1 MRVPFF
7 LDVCVCYVIIGAMR
21 YLWGIL
27 SVLCMGLASCLV
39 CTSDALVRSCRYLPR
54 ETEEMQPQIYRLGEQ
69 YYLRVNVRYVCSAD
83 KVLVAGMI
91 AVPDAEVHLPISYHD
106 AWEPE
111 TVYALMDADA
121 VKRYLGVKVSEPAK
135 DTPHFIKAEDWDAAA
150 ATACTPIRPL
160 SKKIEVHS
168 TRFTNMEGCNYRPGS
183 ECLVLWLPPAYGWD
197 AWYKRP
203 LALVLL
209 LGVDVPGSVVCT
221 AGGLAVGSVATLI
234 TAPAQ
239 QQQNAPVE
247 PPAPEKAE
255 E

>member
-21 YLWGIL
+21 YLWSIL

-111 TVYALMDADA
+111 TVYDLMDAD
-121 VKRYLGVKVSEPAK
+121 
-135 DTPHFIKAEDWDAAA
+135 A

-183 ECLVLWLPPAYGWD
+183 GCLVLWLPPAYGWD

-221 AGGLAVGSVATLI
+221 AGGLAVGSVAALI

-247 PPAPEKAE
+247 PPDPEE
-255 E
+255 

>member
-7 LDVCVCYVIIGAMR
+7 LDVSVYYVIIGGMR
-21 YLWGIL
+21 YLLGIL
-27 SVLCMGLASCLV
+27 SMVCMGLTSCVV

-54 ETEEMQPQIYRLGEQ
+54 GEKEMQPQIYRLGEQ
-69 YYLRVNVRYVCSAD
+69 YYLRVNVRYVCRAD
-83 KVLVAGMI
+83 KVLVAGVM
-91 AVPDAEVHLPISYHD
+91 AVPDSEVRLPISYHD
-106 AWEPE
+106 EWEPE
-111 TVYALMDADA
+111 TVYLLMDDDA
-121 VKRYLGVKVSEPAK
+121 VKRYLGVKVSKPAK
-135 DTPHFIKAEDWDAAA
+135 DTPYFVKAEDWDAAA

-160 SKKIEVHS
+160 SKKMEVHS
-168 TRFTNMEGCNYRPGS
+168 SHSMNIAGCNYRPGLDYL
-183 ECLVLWLPPAYGWD
+183 ELWLPPAYGWD

-221 AGGLAVGSVATLI
+221 AGGLAVGSVGALI

-247 PPAPEKAE
+247 VPAPEKTE